1 MRKAWNVIGMRKAKI
16 ETALMIARTLTDTPY
31 LNGAS
36 ARFPGVLAAPTRAA
50 AAPSGG
56 KLHEFL
62 TP

>member
-1 MRKAWNVIGMRKAKI
+1 
-16 ETALMIARTLTDTPY
+16 MIARTLTDTPY

-56 KLHEFL
+56 KLHEFF
-62 TP
+62 